1 MTLTI
6 TSTEA
11 KEELAKLHDVKPNDV
26 VIITNEQN
34 LDASFFT
41 NLKAGQKLM
50 AIKIVREVFGID
62 LQEAKNAVENF
73 TQFAM
78 PK

>member
-1 MTLTI
+1 M

-11 KEELAKLHDVKPNDV
+11 KAEIAQQHGVEPGE
-26 VIITNEQN
+26 VIIINNEQN

-50 AIKIVREVFGID
+50 AIKIVREQFG
-62 LQEAKNAVENF
+62 LGLREAKEAVDAF
-73 TQFAM
+73 QKLVL
-78 PK
+78 PS